1 MTVIPLSKIPNYLP
15 GGGIGL
21 RVCPVLSR
29 FPEATLYLYT
39 ELGIM

>member
-1 MTVIPLSKIPNYLP
+1 MMDIPLSKIPNYLP
-15 GGGIGL
+15 GGGTGL

-29 FPEATLYLYT
+29 FPEVTLYLYS